1 MVIGYSK
8 EQCWDLMEDLNDQAH
23 EETFQMWIDAGED
36 EELRES
42 AGESQQ
48 SVFLDLIEEEVS
60 DEQWEAFQHYYKT
73 DEDFKIQYEGYA
85 GRPMWN
91 VQ

>member
-1 MVIGYSK
+1 MVSR
-8 EQCWDLMEDLNDQAH
+8 EECWDLMEDLNGQAYDTVY
-23 EETFQMWIDAGED
+23 ELWTEAGED
-36 EELRES
+36 EELREQ
-42 AGESQQ
+42 AGEAQQ

>member
-1 MVIGYSK
+1 MVSR
-8 EQCWDLMEDLNDQAH
+8 EECWNLMEDLNGQAYDTVY
-23 EETFQMWIDAGED
+23 ELWTEAGED
-36 EELRES
+36 EELREQ
-42 AGESQQ
+42 AGEAQQ
-48 SVFLDLIEEEVS
+48 SEFLELIEEEVS

>member
-1 MVIGYSK
+1 
-8 EQCWDLMEDLNDQAH
+8 MEDLNGQAYDTVY
-23 EETFQMWIDAGED
+23 ELWTEAGED
-36 EELRES
+36 EELREQ
-42 AGESQQ
+42 AGEAQQ